1 MIFLIFILFL
11 IVILV
16 LLINELFPTPDIYN
30 ITKDGLKSS
39 DKKLMIKDT
48 VENKKY
54 YEFEPSEE
62 QKKEVENIIK
72 KLNLENQIK
81 KEKENSDRIF
91 RKVNIDYPVDA
102 FRLSLSLGLN
112 RNETIFENFKIIVD
126 KENRTI
132 DIIKKKENNL

>member
-30 ITKDGLKSS
+30 ITKDGLKSA
-39 DKKLMIKDT
+39 DKKPMIKAT
-48 VENKKY
+48 VENKEC

-91 RKVNIDYPVDA
+91 RKVNLDYPIDE

-112 RNETIFENFKIIVD
+112 RNETISENFRIMID
-126 KENRTI
+126 EENRSI
-132 DIIKKKENNL
+132 EIKKKANDL